1 MYHLNVGMTLM
12 LGMYQIDLM
21 RWRVTQL
28 MSKTVSSHSAVSPS
42 PTNFLQTMR
51 ANSRL
56 SHPFFPDTWSLST
69 SMAPSSAPRL
79 IHPLSRIEQVGLFRF
94 THQERKSLAILTGGS
109 QVKFESNLALA
120 RAWTITIHPVKHRG

>member
-28 MSKTVSSHSAVSPS
+28 MSKMVSSHSAVSPL
-42 PTNFLQTMR
+42 PTNFLWTMR

-56 SHPFFPDTWSLST
+56 SHPFFPGTWSLLT
-69 SMAPSSAPRL
+69 LMAPLMCQWEMIQAARVRMQMMQMMEMTLSLIKWALLLRL
-79 IHPLSRIEQVGLFRF
+79 YLYINSFVF
-94 THQERKSLAILTGGS
+94 
-109 QVKFESNLALA
+109 
-120 RAWTITIHPVKHRG
+120 